1 MPTSTF
7 SGLLHDVASPARR
20 GGISYEVSSLSF
32 FTELLDELN
41 GMGQEQEAEDD
52 VITLQGHNN
61 STLSRID
68 SRLINK
74 HIRRGQLERR
84 DVIVD
89 TEAIGERQS
98 SRSRPTQRVFSFS
111 SGRTGSFTSATPGDT
126 PSRADPSSTDA
137 ISRAAHGALA
147 KRKCG

>member
-1 MPTSTF
+1 MPTSSF

-20 GGISYEVSSLSF
+20 GGISFEVSSLSF

-41 GMGQEQEAEDD
+41 EMGQEQEAEGD
-52 VITLQGHNN
+52 VIALRGHSS

-84 DVIVD
+84 DVIVN
-89 TEAIGERQS
+89 TEASGERQPP
-98 SRSRPTQRVFSFS
+98 RSRPTRRVFSFP
-111 SGRTGSFTSATPGDT
+111 SGRTGSFTPATPGDT
-126 PSRADPSSTDA
+126 TSRADSSSTEA
-137 ISRAAHGALA
+137 ISRATRGA
-147 KRKCG
+147 

>member
-1 MPTSTF
+1 MPTSSF

-20 GGISYEVSSLSF
+20 GGISFEVSSLTY

-41 GMGQEQEAEDD
+41 ELGQEQEADG
-52 VITLQGHNN
+52 TALQGHNSR

-89 TEAIGERQS
+89 TEANGERQS
-98 SRSRPTQRVFSFS
+98 LRSRPTRRVFSFP
-111 SGRTGSFTSATPGDT
+111 SGRTGSITPATPGDT
-126 PSRADPSSTDA
+126 TSRADPSSTDA
-137 ISRAAHGALA
+137 ISRAARGA
-147 KRKCG
+147 